1 MARKIWCDE
10 VVLRLNNDQRGK
22 LLGSFKGDDKILT
35 VYKSGKYLISGFE
48 LSNKFDDDLIL
59 IEKWHPNRAL
69 SCIYWNPKK
78 ELYFVKRFLIEVTTK
93 MYSFID
99 KDCELSLVSIDY
111 KPKVKISF
119 NKRLKETKDLEDKI
133 VALNEIVDVKGD
145 KAKGNQLTRLK
156 VKDITLMDVEPADE
170 WPEEEM
176 PSEESALSEDV
187 DSSPNIDNIQE
198 VSSENISK
206 SSDELITDL
215 NENND
220 KKDLVKVKIDTKSE
234 GPVEMEWDVD
244 STTTEEDDLDEDG
257 QMKIF

>member
-1 MARKIWCDE
+1 M
-10 VVLRLNNDQRGK
+10 
-22 LLGSFKGDDKILT
+22 
-35 VYKSGKYLISGFE
+35 
-48 LSNKFDDDLIL
+48 SNKFDDDLIY
-59 IEKWHPNRAL
+59 IGKWHPSRAL

-99 KDCELSLVSIDY
+99 QDYELSLVSIDY

-119 NKRLKETKDLEDKI
+119 NKRLKETKDLDDKL

-156 VKDITLMDVEPADE
+156 VKDITLLEVESGEE

-176 PSEESALSEDV
+176 PTEESAVIEDV
-187 DSSPNIDNIQE
+187 ETSTNKVNIQE
-198 VSSENISK
+198 IPTDNISNT
-206 SSDELITDL
+206 SDELTTDL
-215 NENND
+215 NENKGQ
-220 KKDLVKVKIDTKSE
+220 KKIENIKIDTNSE
-234 GPVEMEWDVD
+234 GPIEMEWNVD
-244 STTTEEDDLDEDG
+244 SSSNNGEDLDEDG

>member
-1 MARKIWCDE
+1 M
-10 VVLRLNNDQRGK
+10 
-22 LLGSFKGDDKILT
+22 
-35 VYKSGKYLISGFE
+35 
-48 LSNKFDDDLIL
+48 SNKFDDDLIL

-78 ELYFVKRFLIEVTTK
+78 ELYFVKRFLVEVTTK

-99 KDCELSLVSIDY
+99 QDCELSLVAINY

-170 WPEEEM
+170 WPEEEI
-176 PSEESALSEDV
+176 PSEESTVSEDI
-187 DSSPNIDNIQE
+187 DTSPNIDKIQE
-198 VSSENISK
+198 ITSEDISK

-220 KKDLVKVKIDTKSE
+220 EKDLENVKIDTKSE

-244 STTTEEDDLDEDG
+244 SSSNEEEDPNEDG